1 MKPLWSPVRGFI
13 SAEPSPTFVA
23 SLLGGPLLRGSL
35 SSFQDC
41 CVLTAHRFPANRLAQ
56 LSALTQ
62 RGLTDHPGTS
72 APRPPN
78 PLSTWALCAGGRR
91 VGWAS
96 VLTEGLVG
104 AASPCTTSFLALS
117 PDSSRGLPSSPCQAL
132 PVGTPSLTLRG
143 KWMNSPTGSL
153 GPT

>member
-1 MKPLWSPVRGFI
+1 MAGFI

-72 APRPPN
+72 APTPKPPEHMG
-78 PLSTWALCAGGRR
+78 PVCW
-91 VGWAS
+91 
-96 VLTEGLVG
+96 G
-104 AASPCTTSFLALS
+104 AACEVGVS
-117 PDSSRGLPSSPCQAL
+117 PD
-132 PVGTPSLTLRG
+132 
-143 KWMNSPTGSL
+143 
-153 GPT
+153 